1 MTETGGTLL
10 EQPDGMGYPAVVKQ
24 AYSTINYSL
33 LDFDSTYECPSDSPF
48 VCPHQF
54 LIKGVEPENIV
65 ARI

>member
-48 VCPHQF
+48 VCPH
-54 LIKGVEPENIV
+54 
-65 ARI
+65 